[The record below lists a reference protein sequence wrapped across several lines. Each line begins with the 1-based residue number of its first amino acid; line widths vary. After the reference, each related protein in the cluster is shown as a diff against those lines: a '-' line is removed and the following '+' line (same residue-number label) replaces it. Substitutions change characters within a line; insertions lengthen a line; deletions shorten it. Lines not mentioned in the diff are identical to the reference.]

1 MFVKVSNITKKQK
14 GDNKLTETV
23 VVTKEKFYQKTWF
36 IILMLLIFF
45 PVGLILMW
53 ATNKWNIGARIGVS
67 IVFVG
72 LAILGTMG
80 NNSQN
85 NATQSQPTSAVQ
97 PTSTQ
102 STQTPAPAPAPTPA
116 PEPPKNKPAM
126 SKAEFDQIQN
136 GMTYEQVTAII
147 GGSGEMMSE
156 VGSKGD
162 QFYTVIYQY
171 EGEGDFGANANLTF
185 QGSKLQMKAQFGL
198 K

>member
-1 MFVKVSNITKKQK
+1 M
-14 GDNKLTETV
+14 TETV